1 MERLATSL
9 SYIAFNFKLN
19 TMSIDLRKKSNI
31 TPPTIKELY
40 EKNIDDT
47 IHNNTDFDRLHEKH
61 VENQRK
67 SAEEANV
74 KKAIENNLNMFS

>member
-1 MERLATSL
+1 M
-9 SYIAFNFKLN
+9 N
-19 TMSIDLRKKSNI
+19 
-31 TPPTIKELY
+31 PPTTKELY
-40 EKNIDDT
+40 EKNIEDT

-74 KKAIENNLNMFS
+74 KKAIEDNLNLFS